1 MEQLRIF
8 GARNVVSEI
17 EQLNKKEDI
26 FMFHQQRSCIFLA
39 GATAFVALFL
49 ILSLYLL
56 RLWIGINYWPILL
69 PVVAVVVAILYMLR
83 PRSRT

>member
-1 MEQLRIF
+1 
-8 GARNVVSEI
+8 
-17 EQLNKKEDI
+17 
-26 FMFHQQRSCIFLA
+26 MFHQQRSCFFLA
-39 GATAFVALFL
+39 GAIAFVALFL